1 MNREFLNDNKQ
12 LIREYLCDLCTCDVD
27 VIEFFLYPEDGR
39 WRVMYMNI
47 ELDYF
52 NYDRI
57 KLNENDVIKYIR
69 KRKIERV
76 KDNDNK

>member
-1 MNREFLNDNKQ
+1 MNREYLNDNEH

-27 VIEFFLYPEDGR
+27 IIEFFLYPEDGL
-39 WRVMYMNI
+39 WRVMYSNS

-57 KLNENDVIKYIR
+57 KLNENEIIKYIR
-69 KRKIERV
+69 KRKIERL
-76 KDNDNK
+76 KNDN